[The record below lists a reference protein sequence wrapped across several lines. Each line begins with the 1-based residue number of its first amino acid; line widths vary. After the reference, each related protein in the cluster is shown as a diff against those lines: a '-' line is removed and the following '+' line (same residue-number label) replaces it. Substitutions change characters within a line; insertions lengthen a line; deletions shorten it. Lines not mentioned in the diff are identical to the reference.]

1 MQCANCQADNLDEGR
16 FCTNCGAALFLVCPS
31 CNLPYQIQ
39 TGKCEMCGHQLTAAI
54 NLAVP
59 LFARSLRG
67 DLKPLTS
74 HFHGLNTL
82 FEGERKHIT
91 VLFADI
97 VNSSR
102 MIAGIDPEEA
112 HDRLLPQ
119 LEKMMSAVRRYGGT
133 VNQVLGDG
141 IMALFG
147 APDAQEEHALMA
159 CLAAAAMQ
167 NDLQN
172 TGTDEQFQDDD
183 VIRIRVGLNSGEV
196 VVRAIENDIHI
207 DYRAIG
213 ETVYRAARMESCA
226 PPSHIVVTG
235 ETYRLAERYVEAK
248 LRTAEQ

>member
-1 MQCANCQADNLDEGR
+1 MI
-16 FCTNCGAALFLVCPS
+16 VCCP
-31 CNLPYQIQ
+31 
-39 TGKCEMCGHQLTAAI
+39 
-54 NLAVP
+54 
-59 LFARSLRG
+59 
-67 DLKPLTS
+67 
-74 HFHGLNTL
+74 
-82 FEGERKHIT
+82 
-91 VLFADI
+91 
-97 VNSSR
+97 
-102 MIAGIDPEEA
+102 
-112 HDRLLPQ
+112 
-119 LEKMMSAVRRYGGT
+119 
-133 VNQVLGDG
+133 NQVLGDG